1 MRAEAASGLTAVAR
15 DRAGRSA
22 SSATF
27 AIDVRD
33 PVVVSGSPAGTAE
46 VGRAYAAGFA
56 AQGGRGPFVWSLAA
70 GSLPAGL
77 RFDTATGAISGTP
90 TTVQTASGLQ
100 LRALDQ
106 DGRTATTDAFA
117 IRVGTAFA
125 LSLAPV
131 LPGSLGTAFSGQATA
146 SGGQGPYLYA
156 ISAGT
161 LPAGLS
167 FDGTTGRFA
176 GTPSALSRTTLTVR
190 GSDADGR
197 TAQASTTISITDPLV
212 LVLRASTAAATVG
225 QAFSQSYAAA
235 GGQAPYSYSL
245 ASGTLPPGLSLAA
258 GTGTISGTP
267 TTVGTYA
274 SLALRVVDADGRSQT
289 TEPFA
294 IDVRPALVLAGG
306 TGSGA
311 PIPYGT
317 VGVAYAS
324 GVSASGGR
332 GPYTYQLSAGTLP
345 AGLVLDGA
353 SGAIT
358 GTPTK
363 LETATGLRITA
374 TDADGRSAPGPIFQI
389 DVRDPFVLS
398 YAPQTASTGS
408 AYTTVPKTT
417 GGRAGFVYTL
427 AGGTL
432 PAGLRLDGASGAIT
446 GTPASSGTASGL
458 SVRVVDADGRSATST
473 SFAIT
478 VMQPLTLTLA
488 ARHDVPTG
496 SPFSVDPKADGGRQP
511 YAWSMTPGVAG
522 TSFDAATGRL
532 TGILTASG
540 TTRVTIVVTDADG
553 RTLSGAT
560 DIVAAGAMT
569 VRVPDTLMIRNTAY
583 SGVFTADGG
592 VAPYTVVRTRGALPP
607 GIQLSGNGT
616 LNGTPTVSGE
626 YPITYN
632 VIDKNGRT
640 MSGEVTLIVAE
651 PGLFAVNPG
660 FVQHAWIGRYYEA
673 RGLRI
678 FNGTGPFTL
687 LNSPQFPTGLTMTTA
702 GDRLVISGIPTG
714 PEGWF
719 PKTQPTFF
727 FKDGTG
733 KYWAI
738 KGYPIEILPELKDKW
753 YDSNEGK
760 AAAPNGYATLDV
772 DRFSEPPTAMAKNG
786 KTFARK
792 ATTAGGANQVK
803 IEVDDGKFR
812 FNTTTQ
818 RNYGFDNYGVT
829 TVQTLSAPA
838 GAVDF
843 GQRISL
849 SRDGQWLAVSAP
861 NVNSTYQQNKPG
873 GYVYVYRRTGEEFTL
888 HSTSEVNDLPGLDML
903 VISDDGQ
910 LLVHDVRVSLNG
922 TISRVAAIRRWTGS
936 SWTTEST
943 VAEATAGIPHLSA
956 DGSTLAFGGGNV
968 RVYKKTGASWSRI
981 FSSPVSKI
989 ANGSDFSGPI
999 AMNKTGS
1006 LIYHGGVVRFTGS
1019 DFIRT
1024 MYAYE
1029 WRDGGYILSNIST
1042 NSFWVGSS
1050 RPDYTMWMSGNDDLS
1065 QVAMTFGASSDFD
1078 VMYWDRPNDLA
1089 SFSTRIQPG
1098 YGIGSG
1104 GKDVFMNDDG
1114 TLVLLRQSGLIAKR
1128 YFQ

>member
-1 MRAEAASGLTAVAR
+1 MSGLTAVAR
-15 DRAGRSA
+15 DRAGRTS
-22 SSATF
+22 SSAAF

-77 RFDTATGAISGTP
+77 RLDTATGAISGTP

-100 LRALDQ
+100 LRAVDQ
-106 DGRTATTDAFA
+106 DGRTGLSDRFA

-125 LSLAPV
+125 LSLASV

-156 ISAGT
+156 ITAGT

-190 GSDADGR
+190 ASDADGR

-225 QAFSQSYAAA
+225 QSFSRSYAAA
-235 GGQAPYSYSL
+235 GGQAPYSYTL

-274 SLALRVVDADGRSQT
+274 SLVLRVVDADGRSQT

-363 LETATGLRITA
+363 LETAAGLRITA

-389 DVRDPFVLS
+389 DVRDPVRVSGSPSATGTVGTIYGPVQFAATGGRGPFVYRLASGTLPSGLTLSGTGLLSGTPGTLGSATGLQIQATDADGRIGYSASFTIAVADTLRAVATLPSPVEVGSAYTGRVAPSGGRAPYVFAFSGSALPPGLVLDADSGVVSGTAISAGTFSGIVLRAADADGRTAFTTSATIQVRDRFELS
-398 YAPQTASTGS
+398 YAPQTAATGT
-408 AYTTVPKTT
+408 AYTILPNIT

-446 GTPASSGTASGL
+446 GTPTSSGTTSGL
-458 SVRVVDADGRSATST
+458 SVRVVDADGRSATSAA
-473 SFAIT
+473 FAIT

-496 SPFSVDPKADGGRQP
+496 SPFSIDPKANGGRQP
-511 YAWSMTPGVAG
+511 YAWSMIPGVTG

-532 TGILTASG
+532 TGTLTASG
-540 TTRVTIVVTDADG
+540 TTRVTIAVTDADG
-553 RTLSGAT
+553 RTVSGAT

-569 VRVPDTLMIRNTAY
+569 VRVPNTGMIRNTAY
-583 SGVFTADGG
+583 TGIFTVDGG
-592 VAPYTVVRTRGALPP
+592 VGPYTFTRTGTLPP
-607 GIQLSGNGT
+607 GISMFVPDGSFH
-616 LNGTPTVSGE
+616 GTPTVSGE
-626 YPITYN
+626 YPITFKAT
-632 VIDKNGRT
+632 DKNGRST
-640 MSGEVTLIVAE
+640 TVQVTFVVGEPATFQLI
-651 PGLFAVNPG
+651 PG
-660 FVQHAWIGRYYEA
+660 FRPYAWIGRYYEA

-678 FNGTGPFTL
+678 TNGTGPYALMGSPALPPGYPVAPRCLRHKTRSAHALQHNPAL
-687 LNSPQFPTGLTMTTA
+687 LLVRPTTA
-702 GDRLVISGIPTG
+702 ASG
-714 PEGWF
+714 
-719 PKTQPTFF
+719 
-727 FKDGTG
+727 
-733 KYWAI
+733 
-738 KGYPIEILPELKDKW
+738 L
-753 YDSNEGK
+753 
-760 AAAPNGYATLDV
+760 
-772 DRFSEPPTAMAKNG
+772 
-786 KTFARK
+786 
-792 ATTAGGANQVK
+792 
-803 IEVDDGKFR
+803 
-812 FNTTTQ
+812 
-818 RNYGFDNYGVT
+818 
-829 TVQTLSAPA
+829 
-838 GAVDF
+838 
-843 GQRISL
+843 
-849 SRDGQWLAVSAP
+849 
-861 NVNSTYQQNKPG
+861 
-873 GYVYVYRRTGEEFTL
+873 
-888 HSTSEVNDLPGLDML
+888 NDLKPPKGTVRMA
-903 VISDDGQ
+903 
-910 LLVHDVRVSLNG
+910 VHTDSAQRFAS
-922 TISRVAAIRRWTGS
+922 TPARRPSPDAYS
-936 SWTTEST
+936 SCLEG
-943 VAEATAGIPHLSA
+943 AG
-956 DGSTLAFGGGNV
+956 
-968 RVYKKTGASWSRI
+968 
-981 FSSPVSKI
+981 
-989 ANGSDFSGPI
+989 
-999 AMNKTGS
+999 
-1006 LIYHGGVVRFTGS
+1006 
-1019 DFIRT
+1019 
-1024 MYAYE
+1024 
-1029 WRDGGYILSNIST
+1029 
-1042 NSFWVGSS
+1042 
-1050 RPDYTMWMSGNDDLS
+1050 
-1065 QVAMTFGASSDFD
+1065 
-1078 VMYWDRPNDLA
+1078 
-1089 SFSTRIQPG
+1089 
-1098 YGIGSG
+1098 
-1104 GKDVFMNDDG
+1104 
-1114 TLVLLRQSGLIAKR
+1114 
-1128 YFQ
+1128 